1 MGIVKENKIVRTI
14 LDMVKDSGLLSTIRF
29 FGGVEELEE
38 IFDFDMLMKDDKI
51 RFIRDVVMNNGG
63 EINFFDYDIN
73 IVKVLETDEYWEEIQ
88 FIFQDGV
95 QVDKMD
101 ILTNDYISS
110 KNLSY
115 ESLGDDIIDDLTL
128 KMIDIVNN

>member
-1 MGIVKENKIVRTI
+1 
-14 LDMVKDSGLLSTIRF
+14 
-29 FGGVEELEE
+29 
-38 IFDFDMLMKDDKI
+38 MKDDKI

-63 EINFFDYDIN
+63 EINFFNYDIN

-115 ESLGDDIIDDLTL
+115 ESLGDDIIDDLTS